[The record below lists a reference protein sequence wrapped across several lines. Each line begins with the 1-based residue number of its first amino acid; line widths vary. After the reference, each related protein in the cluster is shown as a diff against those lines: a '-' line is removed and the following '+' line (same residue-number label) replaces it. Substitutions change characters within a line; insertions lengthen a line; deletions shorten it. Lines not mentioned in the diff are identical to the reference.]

1 MASHLIETSEEDSF
15 LAVARYLGDLLAE
28 GQTYTALADTPGAK
42 FSTECEALL
51 AAGEYSKLLEHFV
64 AQIELIFNKVLD
76 KAGMDCCLDIV
87 VLTVPRV
94 PESEWASAA
103 AKVTAALTAEV
114 DKHTEKRLSCL
125 TDLFNA
131 VPDAKV
137 QYTILLDTLSYAKK
151 AGLAG
156 LLAPVVKANAESWAK
171 EWKLSVADHRTLYFA
186 CADILRLSKKKKAG
200 PLDAYKL
207 TLKAL
212 STFQGANA
220 AELAAV
226 KEVAAEAVADFIKL
240 SEVFQFDL
248 LESEAVA
255 QLENDKKHR
264 SLHKLLTMLLTSSD
278 VKGLEAFNKQDGEV
292 LKSIGVSYEDV
303 LAKGRILA
311 LLTLASQSD
320 VLTFAAIRDSLDL
333 KEGQEE
339 AFVIR
344 ASGNKLLEA
353 RIDQLRQV
361 VTITKIA
368 RQTFTAAQWQELRAQ
383 LASWKENV
391 WSVKDL
397 VNTQR
402 DDGLSRGV
410 PTSAPVRA

>member
-15 LAVARYLGDLLAE
+15 LAVARYIGDLLSE
-28 GQTYTALADTPGAK
+28 GQTYTALADTPGTK

-51 AAGEYSKLLEHFV
+51 ASGDYSKLLEQFV
-64 AQIELIFNKVLD
+64 SQLTLIFDKVPD
-76 KAGMDCCLDIV
+76 KAALDCCLDIV

-94 PESEWASAA
+94 PEGEWAAAA
-103 AKVTAALTAEV
+103 AKVTAAFTAEV
-114 DKHTEKRLSCL
+114 DRHAEKRLSCL

-137 QYTILLDTLSYAKK
+137 QYTILLETLGYAKK

-171 EWKLSVADHRTLYFA
+171 KWSLNVADRRTLYFA
-186 CADILRLSKKKKAG
+186 CADVLRISKKKKAG

-207 TLKAL
+207 TLHAL

-226 KEVAAEAVADFIKL
+226 KDVAAEAVADFIKFPEL
-240 SEVFQFDL
+240 FQFDL
-248 LESEAVA
+248 LEAEAVT
-255 QLENDKKHR
+255 QLENDKQHAP
-264 SLHKLLTMLLTSSD
+264 LHKLLTLLLTSSD
-278 VKGLEAFNKQDGEV
+278 VKGLEAFNKQHGEV
-292 LKSIGVSYEDV
+292 LKSVGVSYEDL

-311 LLTLASQSD
+311 LLSLASQSD
-320 VLTFAAIRDSLDL
+320 VLTFAAIRESLAL
-333 KEGQEE
+333 EEGQEE

-353 RIDQLRQV
+353 RIDQLRRV
-361 VTITKIA
+361 VTVTKIA
-368 RQTFTAAQWQELRAQ
+368 RQTFTAAQWQQLRAQ
-383 LASWKENV
+383 LASWKDNV

-397 VNTQR
+397 VNTQK